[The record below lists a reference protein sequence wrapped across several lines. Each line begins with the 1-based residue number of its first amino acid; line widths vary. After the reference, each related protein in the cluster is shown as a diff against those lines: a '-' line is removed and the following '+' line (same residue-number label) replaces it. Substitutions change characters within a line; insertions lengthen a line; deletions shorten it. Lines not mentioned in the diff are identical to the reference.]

1 MSPSTVTTL
10 DDTARA
16 VVCDI
21 ADHLEH
27 SWNTADGLAYA
38 EPFTD
43 DADYVTIQGTHLV
56 GRNGI
61 AGGAARILA
70 TVYRD
75 STISLRVTRV
85 RCLAPSVIVGQ
96 IEHVL
101 DVPTGPAAGVTTTL
115 ATVVVVDSSRGW
127 EVTNLHDTA
136 ILDLEDA
143 G

>member
-1 MSPSTVTTL
+1 MNPSPTTTL

-27 SWNTADGLAYA
+27 SWNEADAPAYA

-43 DADYVTIQGTHLV
+43 DADYITIQGTHLT
-56 GRNGI
+56 GRLEV
-61 AGGAARILA
+61 ADGAAGIFA
-70 TVYRD
+70 TIYKG

-101 DVPTGPAAGVTTTL
+101 DVPAGPVAGVTTTL
-115 ATVVVVDSSRGW
+115 ATVVIVDSTRGW
-127 EVTNLHDTA
+127 EVATLHNTVVVDPA
-136 ILDLEDA
+136 A
-143 G
+143 A